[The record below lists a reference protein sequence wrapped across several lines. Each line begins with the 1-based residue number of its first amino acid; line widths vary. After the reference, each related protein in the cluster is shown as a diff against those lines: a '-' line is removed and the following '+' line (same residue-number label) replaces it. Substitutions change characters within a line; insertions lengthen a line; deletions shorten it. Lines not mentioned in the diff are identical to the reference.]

1 MKAYFNGA
9 ADVDPRE
16 GGKFSMLGGMI
27 SGTYLEIKPNE
38 SVSNPLLLCFRVD
51 ILFYLLE
58 FKQIKFLGNKGFNLS
73 Q

>member
-38 SVSNPLLLCFRVD
+38 SVSNPCYCGLEYF
-51 ILFYLLE
+51 LE
-58 FKQIKFLGNKGFNLS
+58 FKQIKVLGNKGFNLS

>member
-38 SVSNPLLLCFRVD
+38 SVSNPLMCLRVD
-51 ILFYLLE
+51 NNIILL
-58 FKQIKFLGNKGFNLS
+58 NK
-73 Q
+73 